1 MFISHTSQLFC
12 HEAKDE
18 GPILDNQIESGRRI
32 LRLYQEIAQQWILDG
47 EGWLF
52 LLTVLLQLT
61 KSLLQE
67 VTEESTSLGSNL
79 ADMLLQVNI
88 VWLMSQCQYYLTDVI
103 VKLCPSVNDNE
114 YT

>member
-1 MFISHTSQLFC
+1 M
-12 HEAKDE
+12 
-18 GPILDNQIESGRRI
+18 LDNQIESGRRI
-32 LRLYQEIAQQWILDG
+32 LRLYQEIATQWILDG

-88 VWLMSQCQYYLTDVI
+88 VC
-103 VKLCPSVNDNE
+103 
-114 YT
+114 